1 MKTSYVKYGEI
12 LSTDIRMDAS
22 YHLSEGQEIK
32 RVINSSPYNILS
44 IKDVCSDIFIGNR
57 ARRVYVSNKERGIPF
72 LSSSD
77 ILLADLDNVKNA
89 SKKYTPKVEQML
101 LKKGWTLIT
110 RSGTIGNT
118 AFANAKHAQKLASEH
133 VIRCVPNHILK
144 QGLLY
149 AYLASKYG
157 YSLLTQGTFG
167 GVIQHIE
174 PDFVGSL
181 PIPNFP
187 EPFQQTVDDMVQ
199 ESAHTRELAA
209 DLLKEAITL
218 LETEIGESQYDASY
232 RSGAITSKQISSHFK
247 RFDAQYQIG
256 STELSKDIRGSK
268 TVKIGELAKSIFVGN
283 RGKRHYVK
291 EGLPFLSSSDM
302 MLFNPL
308 KYSTPISLKTPNIQ
322 GLLVHKDDILI
333 SRSGTI
339 GNTVIVSEILDGKA
353 VSEHALRLVIDADK
367 ISPQYVFCYLNTQH
381 GKRTLESLAYGS
393 VIITLGEEFVA
404 DIDLPI
410 IATDKINRITELI
423 KTYQELIDKSTLL
436 ENNAVSMVESEIE
449 KWNN

>member
-118 AFANAKHAQKLASEH
+118 AFANAKHAQKLASED

-283 RGKRHYVK
+283 RGKRHY
-291 EGLPFLSSSDM
+291 LTLSLRHPNQRFSQSS
-302 MLFNPL
+302 
-308 KYSTPISLKTPNIQ
+308 
-322 GLLVHKDDILI
+322 
-333 SRSGTI
+333 
-339 GNTVIVSEILDGKA
+339 
-353 VSEHALRLVIDADK
+353 
-367 ISPQYVFCYLNTQH
+367 
-381 GKRTLESLAYGS
+381 
-393 VIITLGEEFVA
+393 
-404 DIDLPI
+404 
-410 IATDKINRITELI
+410 
-423 KTYQELIDKSTLL
+423 
-436 ENNAVSMVESEIE
+436 VSMR
-449 KWNN
+449 

>member
-1 MKTSYVKYGEI
+1 MKVSRVNTGEI
-12 LSTDIRMDAS
+12 QSTNIRIDAS

-32 RVINSSPYNILS
+32 RVINSSPHEVLS

-57 ARRVYVSNKERGIPF
+57 ARRVYVSKKERGIPF

-77 ILLADLDNVKNA
+77 ILLADLDNVKIA
-89 SKKYTPKVEQML
+89 SRKYTPNVEQML

-110 RSGTIGNT
+110 RSGTIGNC
-118 AFANAKHAQKLASEH
+118 AFANAKHAQKLASED

-144 QGLLY
+144 QGVLY

-157 YSLLTQGTFG
+157 HSLLTQGTFG

-181 PIPNFP
+181 PIPCFAD
-187 EPFQQTVDDMVQ
+187 ELQEKVDSLIQ
-199 ESAHTRELAA
+199 ESAEKREFAA
-209 DLLKEAITL
+209 DILKEAITQ
-218 LETEIGESQYDASY
+218 LETEIGKSQYDASY
-232 RSGAITSKQISSHFK
+232 RTCLIPSKQISSCFK

-256 STELSKDIRGSK
+256 KNELSKDIYGAE
-268 TVKIGELAKSIFVGN
+268 TIKIGKLAKSIYVGN
-283 RGKRHYVK
+283 RGKRYYVK
-291 EGLPFLSSSDM
+291 NGLPFLSSSDM

-339 GNTVIVSEILDGKA
+339 GNTVIVGDVLDSMA
-353 VSEHALRLVIDADK
+353 VSEHALRLVIDGSK

-381 GKRTLESLAYGS
+381 GKRILESLSYGS

-410 IATDKINRITELI
+410 ISQDKTKRISDQV
-423 KTYQELIDKSTLL
+423 KKYQELIDKATYL
-436 ENNAVSMVESEIE
+436 ENSAVDIVESEIE

>member
-1 MKTSYVKYGEI
+1 MRFRIVSSQDIYREGRFDGSYHNAEAIVYDNIIKSHSSHNLNYYC
-12 LSTDIRMDAS
+12 TDIFTSGRN
-22 YHLSEGQEIK
+22 K
-32 RVINSSPYNILS
+32 RAYTS
-44 IKDVCSDIFIGNR
+44 
-57 ARRVYVSNKERGIPF
+57 KEFGYPF
-72 LSSSD
+72 LSNSDAASQNPFSSCKY
-77 ILLADLDNVKNA
+77 N
-89 SKKYTPKVEQML
+89 SKKYGYDESAVLKAGMILTGRVGAIGQTSFVPKYWEEL
-101 LKKGWTLIT
+101 
-110 RSGTIGNT
+110 
-118 AFANAKHAQKLASEH
+118 NAMGSDNI
-133 VIRCVPNHILK
+133 IRIVVKPEYKNGYI
-144 QGLLY
+144 Y
-149 AYLASKYG
+149 AYLASRIGNWQFWKHA
-157 YSLLTQGTFG
+157 TG
-167 GVIQHIE
+167 GVQPFIT
-174 PDFVGSL
+174 DVMVGEL
-181 PIPNFP
+181 PIPDFP
-187 EPFQQTVDDMVQ
+187 ESFQQTVDDMVQ
-199 ESAHTRELAA
+199 ESANTRELAA

-232 RSGAITSKQISSHFK
+232 RTGAITSKQISSHFK

-308 KYSTPISLKTPNIQ
+308 KYSTPISFKTPNIQ

-423 KTYQELIDKSTLL
+423 KTYQEFIDKSTLL